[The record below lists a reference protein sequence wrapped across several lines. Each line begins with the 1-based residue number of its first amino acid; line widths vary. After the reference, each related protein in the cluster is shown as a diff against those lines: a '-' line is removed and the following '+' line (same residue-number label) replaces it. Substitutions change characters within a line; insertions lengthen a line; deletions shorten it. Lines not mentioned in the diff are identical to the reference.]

1 MTGTQLPDD
10 RGRWGAEDELGT
22 LTLIDDAA
30 RRRAA
35 EEVRTGR
42 WVSLALPVAPASM
55 LGGPFAPAAPPS
67 PPVQQAL
74 LYTGTPPMGMS
85 EVLIVT
91 PHHPAMTHLDAFAHL
106 PVDDGVVYPG
116 RPLAEA
122 VTAGGVM
129 HGSTSSF
136 AEGIVTRG
144 VLLDL
149 APQGRLPAAHAIVAA
164 DLDAAE
170 RRGGVPLQSGDALV
184 VRSGWGFSWDS
195 EEQAPGMTVD
205 AVTWMHERGV
215 ALYAGDVGDSFPPHD
230 PEMPM
235 PMHMIALARLG
246 MPLIDSADVEQLAV
260 VCAELSRWS
269 FLLSVAPPRL
279 LGLTG
284 VPVNPIAVF

>member
-1 MTGTQLPDD
+1 MTVS
-10 RGRWGAEDELGT
+10 RRSFSCWAAGALRPT
-22 LTLIDDAA
+22 SLRSLVASATA
-30 RRRAA
+30 RAA
-35 EEVRTGR
+35 VRTRSPSAVVRMGVR
-42 WVSLALPVAPASM
+42 RPFPRTPTRSISPRRSM
-55 LGGPFAPAAPPS
+55 PS
-67 PPVQQAL
+67 
-74 LYTGTPPMGMS
+74 
-85 EVLIVT
+85 
-91 PHHPAMTHLDAFAHL
+91 
-106 PVDDGVVYPG
+106 
-116 RPLAEA
+116 R
-122 VTAGGVM
+122 
-129 HGSTSSF
+129 TSD
-136 AEGIVTRG
+136 I
-144 VLLDL
+144 
-149 APQGRLPAAHAIVAA
+149 

-235 PMHMIALARLG
+235 PMHMVALARLG